1 MSYLT
6 FQRTPLAVAVCSAVL
21 CAPVGAASLLDDAAP
36 TVDLYAAPA
45 GYQLD
50 DFEVTALPGGRF
62 AVLWREANDAGAD
75 LIKLGRFDAD
85 GDLLG
90 EVMALDSGNVSS
102 IDVLEPALAADT
114 DGDLV
119 AAWSITVGGC
129 GGVIYSRIAG
139 DGSVIAERQSVNSGS
154 GAKCHPAVAMDADG
168 RFLLAWYNKDAAPEY
183 RARAFNADGTAM
195 GDFFVL
201 GEAQNGAPALALQG
215 DTLMAAWSAYVSSAG
230 GDVVLGRRFNLNGT
244 ALEAEPL
251 RLDDGSEAGLSL
263 DQTQPALAADED
275 GGFLAMW
282 SQEVWPDHVK
292 TLTMQARHWAADGTA
307 GETLAVPT
315 GGLDTGGPSLAS
327 DGDGLVVVGW
337 SQALPDENGGESR
350 VMAFR
355 DGAPLG
361 DGAAVV
367 ATSTI
372 PEAVDHSLN
381 TGVVLGDG
389 TATVVWF
396 AQEDGGPSTLRARTL
411 SLEDAPGDGGDGGGG
426 SGGGGATGLLALLGL
441 VLFGRRR
448 YRCRP

>member
-1 MSYLT
+1 MN

-36 TVDLYAAPA
+36 TVDLYAAPE
-45 GYQLD
+45 GYQIE
-50 DFEVTALPGGRF
+50 DFEVAALPGGRF
-62 AVLWREANDAGAD
+62 AVLWYEADD
-75 LIKLGRFDAD
+75 EDHEIIKLGRFEAD

-90 EVMALDSGNVSS
+90 DVMSLDAGNASS
-102 IDVLEPALAADT
+102 IDVRDPALAADD

-119 AAWSITVGGC
+119 AAWSLALNDDCIAVS
-129 GGVIYSRIAG
+129 YSRIAG
-139 DGSVIAERQSVNSGS
+139 DGSLTDEQNYVNAGS
-154 GAKCHPAVAMDADG
+154 GDQCLPAVTMDADG
-168 RFLLAWYNKDAAPEY
+168 RFLLAWYHEDAAPEY
-183 RARAFNADGTAM
+183 RALAFNADGTAM

-244 ALEAEPL
+244 ALEAEPF

-263 DQTQPALAADED
+263 DQRQPALAADED

-292 TLTMQARHWAADGTA
+292 TLTMQGRHWAADGTP

-355 DGAPLG
+355 DGAPLD

-381 TGVVLGDG
+381 TEVVLGDG

-411 SLEDAPGDGGDGGGG
+411 SVEDAPGDGGGGGGGGG
-426 SGGGGATGLLALLGL
+426 STGLLALLAL

-448 YRCRP
+448 NRG